1 MKYYLLKNEEGNA
14 IPTLLHY
21 NRRREAERGRM
32 EKKIRLEESLVMTMR
47 LGRDFV
53 YPDVMASPLFL
64 LSQKAARLLS
74 FYEEKLAFLPIVL
87 FGEGDSLEWAVYQ
100 RPLLE
105 KRDVLSEQS
114 VWTKDKKDVRT
125 IVLNREKVREKSIF
139 QIGRVFSTYIIL
151 RMDLAESLLD
161 RGAIGIGLQEVQVD
175 G

>member
-1 MKYYLLKNEEGNA
+1 M
-14 IPTLLHY
+14 P
-21 NRRREAERGRM
+21 
-32 EKKIRLEESLVMTMR
+32 V
-47 LGRDFV
+47 
-53 YPDVMASPLFL
+53 
-64 LSQKAARLLS
+64 
-74 FYEEKLAFLPIVL
+74 VL

-125 IVLNREKVREKSIF
+125 IVLNREKVKETSIF
-139 QIGRVFSTYIIL
+139 QIGGVFSTYIIL